1 MADNNE
7 FLGVKEVKPVIK
19 PTDIII
25 KMHNPEKMKFHPH
38 VIHVHLSN
46 VSKTTAVIHSH
57 VQFPCVLS
65 MCFKTNRS
73 FCLSCLL
80 CKNLVH

>member
-7 FLGVKEVKPVIK
+7 FLGVKEVKLVIK

-38 VIHVHLSN
+38 VIHVHL
-46 VSKTTAVIHSH
+46 
-57 VQFPCVLS
+57 
-65 MCFKTNRS
+65 
-73 FCLSCLL
+73 
-80 CKNLVH
+80 

>member
-38 VIHVHLSN
+38 VIHVHL
-46 VSKTTAVIHSH
+46 
-57 VQFPCVLS
+57 
-65 MCFKTNRS
+65 
-73 FCLSCLL
+73 
-80 CKNLVH
+80 